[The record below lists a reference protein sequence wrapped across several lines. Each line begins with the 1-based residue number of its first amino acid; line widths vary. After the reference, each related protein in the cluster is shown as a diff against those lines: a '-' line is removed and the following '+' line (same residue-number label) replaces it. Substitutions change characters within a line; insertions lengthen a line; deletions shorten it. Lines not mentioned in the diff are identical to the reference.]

1 MPLNVISLDLRSR
14 RLPISPRKILLRL
27 RNGTEFYLRA
37 MHGVGIHRIAF
48 CYHDLSL
55 LPNLL
60 LGEKRSF
67 PLTRQRLSA
76 RKSSSAHSGSQ
87 GNKNTSSSSFWLF
100 VLLVSHNDH
109 RPNRYEQPCAD
120 VAEKSLLHLRPSYL
134 HVVCYEPD
142 SVWTNETSVSRGVQ
156 ENRNV

>member
-1 MPLNVISLDLRSR
+1 MSSNVVSPDLRSK
-14 RLPISPRKILLRL
+14 RLPISPREILLRL

-37 MHGVGIHRIAF
+37 VYGVGIHRIAF
-48 CYHDLSL
+48 YYHDLPL

-60 LGEKRSF
+60 LCEKRGF
-67 PLTRQRLSA
+67 PSTRQRLSA

-109 RPNRYEQPCAD
+109 RPNRYEQPRAD
-120 VAEKSLLHLRPSYL
+120 VAETSLLHVRPSYL
-134 HVVCYEPD
+134 HVVCYKPD